1 MANRKIST
9 TYMTKGS
16 GHILIYKELIQ
27 VKKRDK
33 YSNKNKDTYFVMHRN
48 VKSQSCAPG
57 TNTVF

>member
-27 VKKRDK
+27 AKKRDK
-33 YSNKNKDTYFVMHRN
+33 YSNKNKDMYFVMHRN
-48 VKSQSCAPG
+48 VKSQSL
-57 TNTVF
+57 F